1 MAPSRPHGKHA
12 PFVGDKRNP
21 VFAQLFAITLAL
33 TTGLVTS
40 TCGGDSPSAP
50 PPTTPAPPSPPPP
63 PPPPPPNT
71 APAVAIP
78 IPDVTLER
86 NLPRTFS
93 LTLYF
98 SDPDRDR
105 LTYAATTRDP
115 LTVGVSV
122 TGSEVTLTPLRDGST
137 TVTVTARDPGG
148 LSASQTFTA
157 TVGDANQPPTAVGTI
172 PHQTLT
178 RGGSSVTLD
187 LAPRF
192 SDPDGDQLRFEATSR
207 DSGVVRAL
215 VSENDLILLPVAMGT
230 ATVTVTATDPDGLSA
245 TQTFGVTVGTANRPP
260 VAVGEVPGQS
270 LAVGGSA
277 VTLDVSANFSDPDG
291 DALTYAA
298 TSNDSGVVR
307 VLVSGTEVILLPEA
321 VGTAKVTVTATDPG
335 GFSATQ
341 TFAVTVGTANRAPL
355 AVAEIPDQSLSAGGS
370 AVTLD
375 LSLQFTDPDG
385 DSLTYTATSSDSG
398 VVRAII
404 SENQLVLIPGFMGTA
419 GITVVATDPQGMSA
433 DLRFLVTV
441 SDVSSA
447 VPAIPAG
454 LRVVDVGT
462 DFIEWSW
469 DAVENATSYEVQ
481 FSTDEAFTAVDDIVP
496 VDGTSYR
503 AEGLGSGTSGH
514 LRVRAVG
521 GSLEDPITSG
531 WTIHVTGMTTG
542 AVGGVDD
549 HGDTEGTATPVRVP
563 SSTGGELET
572 AGDVDYF
579 SFELES
585 SGTLTVYTTGPTD
598 TVGVLTGPNGL
609 REDNDDSGDGRNFS
623 IVVSGADPGTYH
635 VAVRGYV
642 GTTLGDYELHTEFSR
657 DGGPGTS
664 PGDHPFEVSVTRC
677 YAEDPGGP
685 QESGTIYGTVEF
697 TVTATRNVT
706 RRWWVRVW
714 LEGYIT
720 DSRGRTIY
728 SPKSYVHGQFL
739 NIAYV
744 DAGWTKSY
752 VETRGWGGMVAF
764 RPTGHCGVD
773 FEDAR
778 GGFRLG
784 SGAGE
789 ESGSSARGSAWR
801 GYDDADGECFAAEDR
816 AAGQRRGLPGVCEE
830 VGEGVGDRGSDRGR
844 GGALRPQ
851 PAEEAVERR
860 VGASGGL
867 RGSHRSTEGWP
878 DADGVQGGARGG
890 SGEWRDRG
898 GHGPAR
904 EPGGHQDAA

>member
-1 MAPSRPHGKHA
+1 MYFYAGYSFMTQAEAAMAPSRPHGKHA

-178 RGGSSVTLD
+178 RGGSSVTVD

-260 VAVGEVPGQS
+260 VAVGEVPGQW

-291 DALTYAA
+291 DALTYGA

-341 TFAVTVGTANRAPL
+341 TFEVTVGTANRAPL

-462 DFIEWSW
+462 DFIEWTW
-469 DAVENATSYEVQ
+469 DAVEDALGYEVQ
-481 FSTDEAFTAVDDIVP
+481 FSPNEALFTAEDDILP

-503 AEGLGSGTSGH
+503 AEGLESGTYGY
-514 LRVRAVG
+514 LRVRTVG
-521 GSLEDPITSG
+521 GSRQDPIRSAWSG
-531 WTIHVTGMTTG
+531 HVTGMTTG
-542 AVGGVDD
+542 PVEGVDD
-549 HGDTEGTATPVRVP
+549 HGNTEETATPVRVP
-563 SSTGGELET
+563 STTSGELET
-572 AGDVDYF
+572 AGDADYF

-585 SGTLTVYTTGPTD
+585 SGTLTVYTTGTTD
-598 TVGVLTGPNGL
+598 TVGVLTGSNGL
-609 REDNDDSGDGRNFS
+609 RETNDDSGSGSNFR
-623 IVVSGADPGTYH
+623 IVVEDASPGRYYVEVSGYATRTGRYEVHVTLEEGSASGSTLPVGWQNADENGCYRIPADQTCLTLTREWSPSLFEPGNNFRSSLRNACGGRIIAHAHNEAPGFGDGIHSGFIGISSGAT
-635 VAVRGYV
+635 RSW
-642 GTTLGDYELHTEFSR
+642 GTTAGK
-657 DGGPGTS
+657 S
-664 PGDHPFEVSVTRC
+664 PT
-677 YAEDPGGP
+677 
-685 QESGTIYGTVEF
+685 
-697 TVTATRNVT
+697 
-706 RRWWVRVW
+706 
-714 LEGYIT
+714 
-720 DSRGRTIY
+720 GRT
-728 SPKSYVHGQFL
+728 SWYVVGSL
-739 NIAYV
+739 DWIA
-744 DAGWTKSY
+744 
-752 VETRGWGGMVAF
+752 
-764 RPTGHCGVD
+764 D
-773 FEDAR
+773 FVC
-778 GGFRLG
+778 
-784 SGAGE
+784 AGE
-789 ESGSSARGSAWR
+789 
-801 GYDDADGECFAAEDR
+801 
-816 AAGQRRGLPGVCEE
+816 LPW
-830 VGEGVGDRGSDRGR
+830 
-844 GGALRPQ
+844 
-851 PAEEAVERR
+851 
-860 VGASGGL
+860 
-867 RGSHRSTEGWP
+867 WP
-878 DADGVQGGARGG
+878 DRPRE
-890 SGEWRDRG
+890 EWWNKIIY
-898 GHGPAR
+898 
-904 EPGGHQDAA
+904 